1 MIFKKKKYT
10 LKKELASETLASV
23 LDEIEKSSSTP
34 IDEMLT
40 TRIDAAKSYS
50 KYSTLVI
57 GCLVFTLLCP
67 LIFVFTSNSRQTE
80 TSPDISIA
88 DYYVQGDMLYIDL
101 DGSFIDYTSIYA
113 VSSSGSTVFP
123 SEYNSGTGLIT
134 FIYDKTEWNIY
145 VSDLNHLTAHM
156 LLTPPQ

>member
-1 MIFKKKKYT
+1 MLFKKKKYT

-50 KYSTLVI
+50 KYSTFVI
-57 GCLVFTLLCP
+57 IALVFTMLSP
-67 LIFVFTSNSRQTE
+67 LIFVFTSNSGAVDE
-80 TSPDISIA
+80 KPDISVA

-101 DGSFIDYTSIYA
+101 DGPFIDYTSIYA
-113 VSSSGSTVFP
+113 VSSSGATVFP
-123 SEYNSGTGLIT
+123 LDYNSGTGLIS
-134 FIYDKTEWNIY
+134 FAYDKTEWNIY
-145 VSDLNHLTAHM
+145 VGDLNHKTVHM